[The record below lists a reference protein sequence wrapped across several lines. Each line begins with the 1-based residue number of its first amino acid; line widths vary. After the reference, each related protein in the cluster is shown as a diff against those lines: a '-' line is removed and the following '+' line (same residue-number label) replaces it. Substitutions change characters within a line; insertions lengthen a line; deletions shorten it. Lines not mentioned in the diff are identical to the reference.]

1 MALTVGVATVL
12 DSREVVV
19 VVTGQRKA
27 LALSKA
33 IGESASGICM
43 HRNADAF
50 IRGGDQSPGMSS
62 FASWM
67 TARVTYMCRSRYC
80 QQWTLSALQM
90 HPWAL
95 IVVDEDATAEL
106 HVKTVKYFRSIERV
120 QDEVEA
126 MHAKL
131 KDGIVDQVGME

>member
-1 MALTVGVATVL
+1 MALTVGVGTVL

-33 IGESASGICM
+33 IEEGVN
-43 HRNADAF
+43 HL
-50 IRGGDQSPGMSS
+50 
-62 FASWM
+62 
-67 TARVTYMCRSRYC
+67 
-80 QQWTLSALQM
+80 WTLSALQM

-106 HVKTVKYFRSIERV
+106 HVKTVKYFKSIERV
-120 QDEVEA
+120 QDEVEEA
-126 MHAKL
+126 HAKL
-131 KDGIVDQVGME
+131 LAEDKSELVQNIGSME